1 MDADRISMKSR
12 RKQLRQLCL
21 KLESQTWH
29 VFFCPLICCHS
40 RRTHASIWNPEG
52 ESVQMLHYAKQKPAL
67 WRFLSDLP
75 FLLEREHLLR
85 MKALSQRTHHHVSNP
100 QRAYGPLGCL
110 LFFLSRCDLV
120 ECTISSHNKWTK
132 MMFHLRMCLNQNTL
146 WLQLLP
152 AEWAPFSI
160 CMMSRFVCTLWA
172 LFVMKYFLISY
183 MSNRLRLIDAVAK

>member
-1 MDADRISMKSR
+1 MRAFEILKEKVYRCCIMQSKN
-12 RKQLRQLCL
+12 LLCGDFSVTFL
-21 KLESQTWH
+21 FYWKENIYWEWRHCLSGHIIRCLTHKELTDH
-29 VFFCPLICCHS
+29 LDVFF
-40 RRTHASIWNPEG
+40 
-52 ESVQMLHYAKQKPAL
+52 
-67 WRFLSDLP
+67 
-75 FLLEREHLLR
+75 
-85 MKALSQRTHHHVSNP
+85 
-100 QRAYGPLGCL
+100 
-110 LFFLSRCDLV
+110 FFLSRCDLV